1 MEQLREKT
9 QPSQP
14 NLRLYMEVATQF
26 ENDQPVFPAPP
37 SARSSSILI
46 FIKIFDVAS
55 QSIQ

>member
-14 NLRLYMEVATQF
+14 NLRLYLEVAPQF
-26 ENDQPVFPAPP
+26 ENDQPVFPPPP
-37 SARSSSILI
+37 STRSSSILI
-46 FIKIFDVAS
+46 FVKIFDVAT